1 MTYVVHTNALWQKEK
16 RWARMYQVSSSV
28 ITAVGQQCRLPRV
41 KNDCLM
47 ENYPKNT
54 KTGYVQQILLILRV
68 ENAMDF

>member
-1 MTYVVHTNALWQKEK
+1 
-16 RWARMYQVSSSV
+16 MYQVSSSV